1 MKIDYPNEFDWKMA
15 KKAGRLKPGSDIFIH
30 GKNVTI
36 GCIPV
41 GDTAIEELFYLVHT
55 TGKEDVQVII
65 APYDMREETRLISSE
80 LPEWTGELYREL
92 KEAVRGF
99 KSQHTC
105 PK

>member
-1 MKIDYPNEFDWKMA
+1 MKIDYPNEFDRKMA

-55 TGKEDVQVII
+55 TGKENVQVII
-65 APYDMREETRLISSE
+65 APYDMRRGMQPVSPE
-80 LPEWTGELYREL
+80 LPGWTAELYGTVSNALEEY
-92 KEAVRGF
+92 K
-99 KSQHTC
+99 
-105 PK
+105 